1 MAERKMTM
9 REALNLALE
18 QALGKDES
26 VFLLGEDIAD
36 SSGGGILGVTAGLS
50 TKYGEDRVVD
60 TPISEAAI
68 MGAAIGA
75 ALEGRR
81 PVAEIMMMDFIGIAM
96 DQLVNHAAKMRFMTA
111 GGTTSPLTVRT
122 AVLSG
127 MGTGATHSQSLEGW
141 FMGLPG
147 VKVVMPSSP
156 ADAKGLLTTAIF
168 DDDPVL
174 FLEPV
179 KLLGTRGIV
188 PVEEYAIP
196 FGVANTVRAGG
207 DVTIVTY
214 GWGVAQSLAAAA
226 ELEAEG
232 IGVEVLDL
240 RTLLPLDMPA
250 MLEAVDRTRR
260 AVVVTTSVR
269 FGGPSAE
276 IAATLT
282 ENLFDRLLAPVAR
295 VGAQFTPIPSS
306 PVLEAAHFPDPQRIA
321 DAVRRTVGIGATVG
335 G

>member
-18 QALGKDES
+18 QALARDER

-36 SSGGGILGVTAGLS
+36 ASGGGILGVTAGLS
-50 TKYGEDRVVD
+50 TKYGDDRVVD

-75 ALEGRR
+75 ALDGRR

-111 GGTTSPLTVRT
+111 GRTTSPITVRA

-147 VKVVMPSSP
+147 IKVVMPSSP

-179 KLLGTRGIV
+179 KLLGTRGMV
-188 PVEEYAIP
+188 PVEEYSIP
-196 FGVANTVRAGG
+196 FGQANIVRAGT
-207 DVTIVTY
+207 DVTIITY
-214 GWGVAQSLAAAA
+214 GWGVPQSLTAAA

-232 IGVEVLDL
+232 ISVEVVDL
-240 RTLLPLDMPA
+240 RTLLPLDTPTM
-250 MLEAVDRTRR
+250 VDSVSRTRR

-282 ENLFDRLLAPVAR
+282 ENLFDELEVPVTR
-295 VGAQFTPIPSS
+295 VGAQFTPVPSS

-321 DAVRRTVGIGATVG
+321 DAVRRTVGTRAKAGD
-335 G
+335 